1 MKLLGITDLAKRWNY
16 TKQGVHQKLKQ
27 DVSFPKPIAVINTK
41 ILMFSDD
48 DIIP

>member
-27 DVSFPKPIAVINTK
+27 DNSFSKPIAY
-41 ILMFSDD
+41 ILTLKF
-48 DIIP
+48 